1 MKMADVTVE
10 GTVEKIGEEG
20 NVGASA
26 RELNRQAWRANV
38 SSGDDVG
45 GDVGGATDEAKKKL
59 EELEE
64 GMAGESKSP

>member
-1 MKMADVTVE
+1 MADVTVE

-45 GDVGGATDEAKKKL
+45 GDVGGGD
-59 EELEE
+59 
-64 GMAGESKSP
+64 G

>member
-1 MKMADVTVE
+1 VTMADVTVE

-45 GDVGGATDEAKKKL
+45 GGVGGATDEAKKKL